1 MPPEKTQRDAFWD
14 RVYEIALA
22 NRDVVVVS
30 ADMGAPSLDKF
41 RAHLSGQYVDVGIA
55 EQQAIAVAA
64 GLALEGKKVF
74 AYAIAPFITL
84 RCYEQIRLELAAMN
98 IPVTL
103 VGVGAGMSYDD
114 SGPTHHTVED
124 ISVLRILPNMRI
136 NSVSDS
142 VMAAAFAELSCR
154 FEFPNYVRLDRK
166 RLPTIYREDQDF
178 TPGLATLVMGD
189 SYILATGNMVHR
201 ALDVSDEL
209 RKHGM
214 KAGVVDIYTLP
225 VNKGLFLN
233 TVKEAKALFTL
244 EEHTLP
250 GGFGSAI
257 CEVLSDN
264 HRPIPLK
271 RFGLNLT
278 TGYCYRYGGRE
289 RLQALYGL
297 GKEDII
303 NSILEEW
310 GRL

>member
-124 ISVLRILPNMRI
+124 ISVLRILPNMRV
-136 NSVSDS
+136 NSVTDP

-166 RLPTIYREDQDF
+166 RLPTIYREGQDF

-189 SYILATGNMVHR
+189 IYILATGNMVHR

-225 VNKGLFLN
+225 VNKGLFLD

-264 HRPIPLK
+264 HRTIPLK
-271 RFGLNLT
+271 RFGLNLSS
-278 TGYCYRYGGRE
+278 GYCYRYGGRE
-289 RLQALYGL
+289 RLQALHGL

-303 NSILEEW
+303 NSMLEEW